1 MQPEHTFA
9 PKPSEKR
16 AYKRAKLRAARS
28 GGTMYRGR
36 WHSVAALQALETR
49 PSRPPPRT
57 ARAATKTKQA
67 RITPVHCLSW
77 NAGGL
82 SSPIYQELLAW
93 LDLQDKFRVVVIQET
108 HWPDSCDFHSGG
120 WFCIHSAGNPS
131 NPFERYAGL
140 LVLLSKKYFQDPAV
154 HEVLPGRLLHVHAT
168 HKHTQAR
175 LDVVA
180 LYQHVWRTQL
190 TTHHN
195 RELRGNVWS
204 ALASTLGRLPSR
216 NYLWLC
222 GDFSSCLATRAPG
235 VGPATLQPPQRAAD
249 PHLDRLVEQF
259 QLCAL
264 NTWHA
269 KPAHTCYGHT
279 GKTQIDYVLTRRATA
294 GGICREAA
302 PVHSFPVAR
311 WRQSGHLP
319 VQACMAL
326 LPVHWRADVAAHPS
340 GVLDKQAL
348 NAAVISDDPQA
359 AALREE
365 VRATMAQVRATDLH
379 QLHAQINSAL
389 CTAAAKVFPARRL
402 ADDRISAQAGFR
414 ASAKLTWQLY
424 AAMRRPRLAAA
435 KRILQKWRAAAAF
448 HKASRQLREQSRAL
462 KKHAF
467 QVKLAQAEAAA
478 VKQDQRTL
486 HQIVRSLSRAPRK
499 QFSRLRDPEGRLLS
513 KAAEAQA
520 LVDQGRL
527 TYSLY
532 PDLQLSTDMSDSLEV
547 TDEEL
552 VAQLRAAK
560 PGKAVPPHIAP
571 AACWRLCADL
581 IGPCLGTAMREH
593 FRQGH
598 PGLLHGDLTDAT
610 MAMLPKPG
618 KPEHLLANLRPIGLM
633 APTSKSL
640 AGVLRNRM
648 LEWQLPHL
656 VVRPQFAYVP
666 NRGTMDALLRIHK
679 HLDDA
684 ARLIRS
690 NRVDRFGRHSGRKPL
705 AFTGALSL
713 SLDLSRAFDLTDRPS
728 LFRAL
733 RDYQVPQAV
742 VEVAQRLHF
751 GARFVYKAGDYQAHF
766 TPTNGLKQGCRLAP
780 CLWVWCTLALMD
792 TLESRLPQG
801 WIDDILTLFAD
812 DCWGSWL
819 LHSLSDLRKALSEL
833 AILLCTLEDYKMQI
847 NYSKTAVLLKFV
859 GKQAKQALHEITV
872 MKNGVR
878 HLRLVVRDV
887 ERLIPIK
894 DSHEYLGTKVT
905 YDGPREANLTHRLQ
919 RGQRKFQMI
928 QKALT
933 GHHAITQEHRTR
945 LWSACVRTSLHY
957 SLSAAGLNE
966 PDLRR
971 LETRTLKHLRAILRL
986 PAHKTHVSNAEIWQR
1001 SQVEPPG
1008 PQILQALI
1016 SFRSK
1021 LEARLT
1027 THPDITTRP
1036 GIMDYVRALE
1046 LTANSRSHAAGQHR
1060 GPHPRI
1066 RIA

>member
-1 MQPEHTFA
+1 
-9 PKPSEKR
+9 
-16 AYKRAKLRAARS
+16 
-28 GGTMYRGR
+28 
-36 WHSVAALQALETR
+36 
-49 PSRPPPRT
+49 
-57 ARAATKTKQA
+57 
-67 RITPVHCLSW
+67 
-77 NAGGL
+77 
-82 SSPIYQELLAW
+82 
-93 LDLQDKFRVVVIQET
+93 
-108 HWPDSCDFHSGG
+108 
-120 WFCIHSAGNPS
+120 
-131 NPFERYAGL
+131 
-140 LVLLSKKYFQDPAV
+140 
-154 HEVLPGRLLHVHAT
+154 
-168 HKHTQAR
+168 
-175 LDVVA
+175 
-180 LYQHVWRTQL
+180 
-190 TTHHN
+190 
-195 RELRGNVWS
+195 
-204 ALASTLGRLPSR
+204 
-216 NYLWLC
+216 
-222 GDFSSCLATRAPG
+222 
-235 VGPATLQPPQRAAD
+235 
-249 PHLDRLVEQF
+249 
-259 QLCAL
+259 
-264 NTWHA
+264 
-269 KPAHTCYGHT
+269 
-279 GKTQIDYVLTRRATA
+279 
-294 GGICREAA
+294 
-302 PVHSFPVAR
+302 
-311 WRQSGHLP
+311 
-319 VQACMAL
+319 MAL

-348 NAAVISDDPQA
+348 NAAVISDDPQAAALREEVRATMAQVRATDLHQLHAQINSALCTVISDDPQA

-532 PDLQLSTDMSDSLEV
+532 PDLQLSTDMSDSFEV

-610 MAMLPKPG
+610 MAMLPKP
-618 KPEHLLANLRPIGLM
+618 
-633 APTSKSL
+633 
-640 AGVLRNRM
+640 
-648 LEWQLPHL
+648 
-656 VVRPQFAYVP
+656 
-666 NRGTMDALLRIHK
+666 GTMDALLRIHK

-878 HLRLVVRDV
+878 HLRLVVSKEYHQQQEEGTLTAQSSLRTLLLACMMKQLRDRINHMLSTQ
-887 ERLIPIK
+887 EGTRKLQTAGCLTANQEWMRHKWCRQAKRLVIDTEAPPVAHASLMESI
-894 DSHEYLGTKVT
+894 DFLL
-905 YDGPREANLTHRLQ
+905 ANLRGDVVQKFHSTQNLGKMEAAQTHTATFFLSISLRGPTAEQVHTRFTSLLKITALQLIGLSMKRATLQ
-919 RGQRKFQMI
+919 RSQLAQ
-928 QKALT
+928 QVAALAFGRMEVPDIFET
-933 GHHAITQEHRTR
+933 
-945 LWSACVRTSLHY
+945 
-957 SLSAAGLNE
+957 
-966 PDLRR
+966 DLRTELERR
-971 LETRTLKHLRAILRL
+971 LSGRIYLLDICLRQLVRDMDILQERMDKLDGLMSMIRLRL
-986 PAHKTHVSNAEIWQR
+986 PVM
-1001 SQVEPPG
+1001 
-1008 PQILQALI
+1008 
-1016 SFRSK
+1016 
-1021 LEARLT
+1021 
-1027 THPDITTRP
+1027 ITVGT
-1036 GIMDYVRALE
+1036 
-1046 LTANSRSHAAGQHR
+1046 S
-1060 GPHPRI
+1060 
-1066 RIA
+1066 

>member
-1 MQPEHTFA
+1 
-9 PKPSEKR
+9 
-16 AYKRAKLRAARS
+16 
-28 GGTMYRGR
+28 
-36 WHSVAALQALETR
+36 
-49 PSRPPPRT
+49 
-57 ARAATKTKQA
+57 
-67 RITPVHCLSW
+67 
-77 NAGGL
+77 
-82 SSPIYQELLAW
+82 
-93 LDLQDKFRVVVIQET
+93 
-108 HWPDSCDFHSGG
+108 
-120 WFCIHSAGNPS
+120 
-131 NPFERYAGL
+131 
-140 LVLLSKKYFQDPAV
+140 
-154 HEVLPGRLLHVHAT
+154 
-168 HKHTQAR
+168 
-175 LDVVA
+175 
-180 LYQHVWRTQL
+180 
-190 TTHHN
+190 
-195 RELRGNVWS
+195 
-204 ALASTLGRLPSR
+204 
-216 NYLWLC
+216 
-222 GDFSSCLATRAPG
+222 
-235 VGPATLQPPQRAAD
+235 
-249 PHLDRLVEQF
+249 
-259 QLCAL
+259 
-264 NTWHA
+264 
-269 KPAHTCYGHT
+269 
-279 GKTQIDYVLTRRATA
+279 
-294 GGICREAA
+294 
-302 PVHSFPVAR
+302 
-311 WRQSGHLP
+311 
-319 VQACMAL
+319 
-326 LPVHWRADVAAHPS
+326 
-340 GVLDKQAL
+340 
-348 NAAVISDDPQA
+348 
-359 AALREE
+359 
-365 VRATMAQVRATDLH
+365 MAQVRATDLH
-379 QLHAQINSAL
+379 QLHAQINNAL

-424 AAMRRPRLAAA
+424 AAMRRPRPAAA
-435 KRILQKWRAAAAF
+435 KNILQKWRAAAAF

-462 KKHAF
+462 KKQAF

-499 QFSRLRDPEGRLLS
+499 QFSRLRDHEGRLLS

-532 PDLQLSTDMSDSLEV
+532 PDLQLNSDMSDSFEV

-581 IGPCLGTAMREH
+581 VGPCLGTAMREH
-593 FRQGH
+593 FRQGR

-640 AGVLRNRM
+640 AGILRNRM

-690 NRVDRFGRHSGRKPL
+690 NRVDRFGQHSGRKPL

-713 SLDLSRAFDLTDRPS
+713 SLDLSRAFDLTDRPC

-733 RDYQVPQAV
+733 RDYQIPQAV

-751 GARFVYKAGDYQAHF
+751 GARFMYKAGDYQAHF

-780 CLWVWCTLALMD
+780 CLWVWYTLTLMD

-801 WIDDILTLFAD
+801 WIDNVLTLFAD

-859 GKQAKQALHEITV
+859 GKHAKQALHEITV

-878 HLRLVVRDV
+878 HLRLVVHDV

-894 DSHEYLGTKVT
+894 DSHEHAEACPVLYQICLAAAYLEQRASASSALPPAMPQDDNGDGHQLGTQSGCGHLPALPGLA
-905 YDGPREANLTHRLQ
+905 DGAAPPAGTHDEGRQGQQAPSPGPSPATTAAGPATTLHAFFGGTLHAARCQEDLLAELRMDKMFVLFIREDAISVLPSLYQVSKEYHQQQEEGTLTAQSSLRTLLLACMMKQLRDRINHMLSTQEGTRKLQTAGWVMASQEWTRHKWCRQAKRLVIDTEAPPVAHTSLMESIDFLLANLRGDVVQKFHSTQNLGKMEAAQTHTATFFLSISL
-919 RGQRKFQMI
+919 RGPTAEQV
-928 QKALT
+928 
-933 GHHAITQEHRTR
+933 HTR
-945 LWSACVRTSLHY
+945 FTSLLGITALQLIG
-957 SLSAAGLNE
+957 LSMKRA
-966 PDLRR
+966 
-971 LETRTLKHLRAILRL
+971 TL
-986 PAHKTHVSNAEIWQR
+986 QR
-1001 SQVEPPG
+1001 SQLAQQVA
-1008 PQILQALI
+1008 ALA
-1016 SFRSK
+1016 FGR
-1021 LEARLT
+1021 
-1027 THPDITTRP
+1027 
-1036 GIMDYVRALE
+1036 
-1046 LTANSRSHAAGQHR
+1046 
-1060 GPHPRI
+1060 
-1066 RIA
+1066 